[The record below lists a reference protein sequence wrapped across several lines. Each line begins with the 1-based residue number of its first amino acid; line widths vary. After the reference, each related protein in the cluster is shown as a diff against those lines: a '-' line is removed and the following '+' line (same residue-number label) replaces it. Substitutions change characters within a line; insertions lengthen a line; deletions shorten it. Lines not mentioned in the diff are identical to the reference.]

1 MRAHD
6 VRLRR
11 YQFGWFFFRVD
22 VLRCPDDRLTNRHVQ
37 KILPAK
43 LFFFLRIEH
52 VLRMHVDRAF
62 ARLDLFDHRMIAQA
76 RRHRLYID
84 VVANALLDL
93 GVAVLLIEL
102 TRRIRRVRFEQQ
114 KPCAN
119 RTVTVFEAR
128 ENGAARRAL

>member
-1 MRAHD
+1 
-6 VRLRR
+6 
-11 YQFGWFFFRVD
+11 
-22 VLRCPDDRLTNRHVQ
+22 
-37 KILPAK
+37 
-43 LFFFLRIEH
+43 
-52 VLRMHVDRAF
+52 
-62 ARLDLFDHRMIAQA
+62 MIAQA

-84 VVANALLDL
+84 VVANALFALRI
-93 GVAVLLIEL
+93 AVLLIKL